1 MEVGGGC
8 LFVFGGSR
16 MVKSFTGEESVGG
29 PTEAMHRQL
38 CIDMFVVV
46 LTVLVFIIV
55 TMIIAFFFFLTV

>member
-1 MEVGGGC
+1 
-8 LFVFGGSR
+8 

-55 TMIIAFFFFLTV
+55 TMIIAFLFLLTV